1 MRFSSQSYDLP
12 ASDSGLRMSSSRIAP
27 PPPVSVETYDQNKK
41 SSKYSKMGDYAPSS
55 YAPLER
61 SSGAYGSRTSLLNIQ
76 VFLRVIANII
86 FVSTITVTIIV
97 IVTIKMIPRKPQ
109 SQRATCNRPP
119 PLLTSATLAWQVSLI
134 LEGESYDLD
143 IGGEFVDLD
152 GDGDDSDQIPWHG
165 KCR

>member
-86 FVSTITVTIIV
+86 LVSTITVTIIV

-134 LEGESYDLD
+134 LEGES
-143 IGGEFVDLD
+143 EFVDLD
-152 GDGDDSDQIPWHG
+152 GDGDESDLKG
-165 KCR
+165 ER